1 MVVFTGP
8 EQITSLKIEIRLH
21 FNPKREEVKPFY
33 IDIKMMEVKI
43 MEYPRTIE
51 VTYAGDL
58 KDYYARYLL
67 QQQLQQKLN
76 DTLED
81 ALEECEDDIFKS
93 IAKALR

>member
-1 MVVFTGP
+1 
-8 EQITSLKIEIRLH
+8 
-21 FNPKREEVKPFY
+21 
-33 IDIKMMEVKI
+33 

-51 VTYAGDL
+51 VIYAGDL
-58 KDYYARYLL
+58 QDHYARYLL